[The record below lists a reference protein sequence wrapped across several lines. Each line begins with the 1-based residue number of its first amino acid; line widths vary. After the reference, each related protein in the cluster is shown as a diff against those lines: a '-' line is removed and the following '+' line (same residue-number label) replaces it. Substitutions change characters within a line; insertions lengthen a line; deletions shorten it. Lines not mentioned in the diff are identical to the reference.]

1 MESQTLCLVD
11 WEAPGCALIARR
23 GFQLGNG
30 DFAAIVR
37 LNKIQYAILLHFSDP
52 NYQLNKI

>member
-30 DFAAIVR
+30 DFAAIVGV
-37 LNKIQYAILLHFSDP
+37 NKI
-52 NYQLNKI
+52 